1 MNKPS
6 HSAIDVRAWAKEK
19 LVDFQETPR
28 SGVPRGD
35 ELPIPRHKYHA
46 ALLMLSYG
54 SKHCPNLLKIAQES
68 GVTYT
73 LLGKWRTERKFQKLI
88 QKLAD
93 EFLAKWF
100 EFFIWLSNEIDAHQG
115 TKKEAEL
122 RELLA
127 DIQTLCHATW
137 GEHLQVSF
145 SNRFSAF
152 MEKSTA
158 ASPVQGRL
166 IQIMEAWIWSDLSSK
181 KKNLIVDLKKETIQ
195 KAFEQLQAL
204 AVKAVEDSDKKGAL
218 QIIEMM
224 RQSAV
229 NLGDNYWELVRST
242 AVAKKVPA

>member
-1 MNKPS
+1 MGKPS
-6 HSAIDVRAWAKEK
+6 HSAIDVRAWVKEN
-19 LVDFQETPR
+19 LADFHETPR

-54 SKHCPNLLKIAQES
+54 SKHYPDLLKIAQES

-73 LLGKWRTERKFQKLI
+73 LLGKWRSERKFQKLI
-88 QKLAD
+88 QKLAA
-93 EFLAKWF
+93 EYLAKWF

-115 TKKEAEL
+115 TKDEAEHK
-122 RELLA
+122 ELLA
-127 DIQTLCHATW
+127 HIQALCHATW
-137 GEHLQVSF
+137 GEHLQVAF
-145 SNRFSAF
+145 SDRFTEF
-152 MEKSTA
+152 MGKSTG
-158 ASPVQGRL
+158 ASPAQGRL
-166 IQIMEAWIWSDLSSK
+166 LEIMETWIWSGLSAK
-181 KKNLIVDLKKETIQ
+181 KKNLIVDLKKETIS

-242 AVAKKVPA
+242 AVAKKVKG